1 MIEYITMEVLIMK
14 RKVFEEI
21 AKRFIEYLKEEDLQ
35 TAFKFTLNDGTE
47 DYEYGIKL
55 ISEFDNWIFVTSM
68 YGDGSAASVSV
79 LTFEDYWDMKP
90 EDWDNEL
97 DRITD
102 YLTENYS
109 DFLA

>member
-1 MIEYITMEVLIMK
+1 MK

-21 AKRFIEYLKEEDLQ
+21 AKRFIEYLKEADFSE
-35 TAFKFTLNDGTE
+35 AFKFTLNDGTS

-68 YGDGSAASVSV
+68 YGDGSAVSVSV